1 MRISYIV
8 LGLSLGLILI
18 NTCLAN
24 KKEDG
29 FESFMN
35 RVLDNSN
42 PIKIKMLE
50 LESEGYKAKQTDY
63 FYLPKVSA
71 TSKLKHGDANV
82 NSSLTATSLIYD
94 SALNHRFNEKELK
107 LKVSQLNL
115 NKEKDELYASI
126 TNNLLSIHFL
136 NELTKK
142 TANLNKNSKE
152 IFDLIDRRYKNG
164 VAKSSDLEQAMLLM
178 QRIDIEQK
186 NIEKEIMQYKSNI
199 ELISGLDYPV
209 NGVSLPKNFIK
220 NIHNIKIQNDQSIQ
234 NNIEYNILKIQAN
247 VIKENAQQQ
256 DSFFNVNLIAEE
268 RYLNQSRNHSESY
281 VGVELKLNIFDIDKK
296 LNELSQL
303 KLYEAAKGKVD
314 YKHSEMTAKVKNLN
328 IIATSNEIE
337 INNLKNQRDTLSSMI
352 KSQEREYDISQSS
365 FYEMVNTLFD
375 MLTIE
380 RRITE
385 SMIADMKNKMEY
397 IQLTGKLAEIENPS

>member
-115 NKEKDELYASI
+115 NKEKDDLYASI

-209 NGVSLPKNFIK
+209 NGVSLP
-220 NIHNIKIQNDQSIQ
+220 
-234 NNIEYNILKIQAN
+234 
-247 VIKENAQQQ
+247 
-256 DSFFNVNLIAEE
+256 
-268 RYLNQSRNHSESY
+268 
-281 VGVELKLNIFDIDKK
+281 
-296 LNELSQL
+296 
-303 KLYEAAKGKVD
+303 
-314 YKHSEMTAKVKNLN
+314 
-328 IIATSNEIE
+328 
-337 INNLKNQRDTLSSMI
+337 
-352 KSQEREYDISQSS
+352 
-365 FYEMVNTLFD
+365 
-375 MLTIE
+375 
-380 RRITE
+380 
-385 SMIADMKNKMEY
+385 
-397 IQLTGKLAEIENPS
+397 